1 MRYSLRFIIPACAI
15 TTLTFFQAGNVFS
28 RASEVSSFRGAALE
42 QDVFNPLIAK
52 SINESGGIRLTI
64 DGEDTTR
71 FNGHL
76 YVDSHM
82 QIMGDLYFVREVF
95 SADAHCTSESSIRI
109 DRGSGALTLTA
120 GTLDA
125 VRQDGSAV
133 SLTTAPVL
141 ADERA
146 FVPLADVGAAF
157 GYSVSWDNTKLTLT
171 VDSENA
177 VPAVLPEAFDLRAEG
192 RAPQIRNQGTQAT
205 CWAYAAT
212 GAIES
217 SLLPEKDVTLSPED
231 MVKKK
236 GYSFKGT
243 DGGDYS
249 PSPAGG
255 PCLRQRQYR

>member
-1 MRYSLRFIIPACAI
+1 MKYSLRFIIPACAI
-15 TTLTFFQAGNVFS
+15 TALTFFQAGNVFS

-243 DGGDYS
+243 DGGRLF
-249 PSPAGG
+249 PGPGLPPFLEGAG
-255 PCLRQRQYR
+255 L